1 MSEQLKKT
9 NKKKYY
15 DNISVGA
22 RTKQIVHLVT
32 KQDKASMFEQFI
44 KNSETKQTV
53 VIARSKRSA
62 NALSL
67 HLEAH
72 DIKATTIHGNHKQA
86 QLHEAA
92 QAFNSS
98 KTNILITTD
107 MIFKSLE
114 LTNIQVMVNYE
125 LPTMEDDYFVRLR
138 YVDEIGLSISFVTPE
153 EEVTL
158 QNIEIMMKLEI
169 PQETVKNFVPANPND
184 EIKPAK
190 DKKKK
195 PRHRKTKQKS
205 KKKPEQDN
213 N

>member
-62 NALSL
+62 NDLSTY
-67 HLEAH
+67 LEAH
-72 DIKATTIHGNHKQA
+72 DIKAMIVHGNHKLA

-98 KTNILITTD
+98 KINILITTD

-125 LPTMEDDYFVRLR
+125 LPTMEDDYFMRLR
-138 YVDEIGLSISFVTPE
+138 YVDEIGESISFVTPE
-153 EEVTL
+153 EESTL
-158 QNIEIMMKLEI
+158 NNIEIMMKMDI
-169 PQETVKNFVPANPND
+169 PQKDVKNFIPSNPNED
-184 EIKPAK
+184 IKPAK

-195 PRHRKTKQKS
+195 PRHRKQKA
-205 KKKPEQDN
+205 KKKSEQDN

>member
-15 DNISVGA
+15 DNISVGE
-22 RTKQIVHLVT
+22 RTKQIVHLVA
-32 KQDKASMFEQFI
+32 KKDKASMFEQFL

-67 HLEAH
+67 HLESH
-72 DIKATTIHGNHKQA
+72 DIKAITVHGNHKQA
-86 QLHEAA
+86 QLHEAT

-125 LPTMEDDYFVRLR
+125 LPTMEDDYFMRLR
-138 YVDEIGLSISFVTPE
+138 YVDEIGLSVSFVTPE

-158 QNIEIMMKLEI
+158 QNIEIMMKMEI
-169 PQETVKNFVPANPND
+169 PQSKVKNFVPTSSDD
-184 EIKPAK
+184 ESKPAK

-205 KKKPEQDN
+205 KKKSEQDN

>member
-1 MSEQLKKT
+1 
-9 NKKKYY
+9 
-15 DNISVGA
+15 
-22 RTKQIVHLVT
+22 
-32 KQDKASMFEQFI
+32 MFEQFI
-44 KNSETKQTV
+44 KNNETKQTV

-67 HLEAH
+67 YLEAH
-72 DIKATTIHGNHKQA
+72 NVKAIIVHGNHKQA

-125 LPTMEDDYFVRLR
+125 LPRMEDDYFMRLR
-138 YVDEIGLSISFVTPE
+138 YVDEIGESISFVTPE
-153 EEVTL
+153 EEVSL
-158 QNIEIMMKLEI
+158 QTIEIMMKMDI
-169 PQETVKNFVPANPND
+169 PQRQVKNFVPTSLSED
-184 EIKPAK
+184 IKPSK

-195 PRHRKTKQKS
+195 PRHRKLKQKS
-205 KKKPEQDN
+205 KKKIKSR
-213 N
+213 